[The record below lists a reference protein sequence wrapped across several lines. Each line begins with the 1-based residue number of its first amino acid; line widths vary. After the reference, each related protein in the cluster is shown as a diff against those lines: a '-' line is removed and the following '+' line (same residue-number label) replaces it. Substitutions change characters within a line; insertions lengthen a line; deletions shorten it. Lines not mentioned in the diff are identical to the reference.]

1 METWGGREED
11 EPLNFEVIKPAVII
25 PVEVEFLPSLGC

>member
-1 METWGGREED
+1 MEIWGGREED

-25 PVEVEFLPSLGC
+25 PVEVNIQDWART